1 MKKKLICLV
10 ALVAMLCALCAFAC
24 AENELQLVAP
34 NGKGSAVTAVT
45 RANDTVDVTPA
56 RGATVKLWYW
66 NDGTGCYDMKTAK
79 EVNRILYTVRGKTF
93 SAEIVTGKDWLTLRH
108 ASDFGS
114 FSWSMSK
121 NTSTAARTGTIKVS
135 DGYGV
140 ICYIEIRQCCA
151 MDIVSVKQLEG
162 EEHNGKVRIQSTRAT
177 GTHGKVYYWFNA
189 YNDRYVPVKYT
200 RGTIWFHQNRAPYQY
215 HYYYLRPYRV
225 IAGKNLQGP
234 LTELHKLYLEH

>member
-10 ALVAMLCALCAFAC
+10 CLVMLLVAVCAFAS
-24 AENELQLVAP
+24 AEDKLQLVAA
-34 NGKGSAVTAVT
+34 GGQGAAVTSVA
-45 RANDTVDVTPA
+45 RANATVNVTPA

-93 SAEIVTGKDWLTLRH
+93 TAEITAGKDWLDLKNAT
-108 ASDFGS
+108 DFGS
-114 FSWSMSK
+114 FSWSMTQNK
-121 NTSTAARTGTIKVS
+121 STAARIGTIKLS

-140 ICYIEIRQCCA
+140 ICNIEIRQCCA
-151 MDIVSVKQLEG
+151 MDIVSVKQLDG
-162 EEHNGKVRIQSTRAT
+162 EAHDREVRIQSTRAT

-189 YNDRYVPVKYT
+189 KTDRYVPVKFT
-200 RGTIWFHQNRAPYQY
+200 RGTIWFHRNRAPYQY